1 MYIIKG
7 EELYFIVNPCTQNKK
22 GKKKKGKKK
31 RKELIVQPN
40 HGIKARVSTRN
51 RL

>member
-22 GKKKKGKKK
+22 GKKKKRKKEKK
-31 RKELIVQPN
+31 RVDC
-40 HGIKARVSTRN
+40 TT
-51 RL
+51 